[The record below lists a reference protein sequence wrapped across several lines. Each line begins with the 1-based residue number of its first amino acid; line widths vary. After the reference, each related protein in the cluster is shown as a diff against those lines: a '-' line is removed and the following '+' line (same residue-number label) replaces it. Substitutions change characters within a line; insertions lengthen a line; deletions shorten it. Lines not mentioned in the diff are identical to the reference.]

1 MRFRPYGE
9 RMTSLARLHLDRLAD
24 LLVRDGCA
32 PHEAALRY
40 VAGEA
45 RDLGLSAV
53 LCDIVES
60 SDEPP
65 IARLRAFGMLAGL
78 LGADDEPSAAPA
90 GDSAVPEVLPS
101 HRDTLLVDVA

>member
-1 MRFRPYGE
+1 
-9 RMTSLARLHLDRLAD
+9 MTSLARLHLDRLAG
-24 LLVRDGCA
+24 LFLPLQQG
-32 PHEAALRY
+32 
-40 VAGEA
+40 G
-45 RDLGLSAV
+45 LGLSAV

-101 HRDTLLVDVA
+101 RRDTLLVDVA